1 VLSNDSQSLWHN
13 GISLS
18 VAENGK
24 INAVANPY
32 LFTRLILIAS
42 FFFLNSC
49 TEKQSSLS
57 FTNSI
62 AAASVRIA
70 DSVTWY
76 YDAAYYR
83 IPYPNGDVPGGG
95 ACTDVVI
102 RVLRMNGI
110 DLQKEVH
117 DDITQHFDLYPKMWG
132 LSSPDPNIDHRRVP
146 NLMTYFKR
154 KGYEVTD
161 GEFKP
166 GDIVCWNL
174 SGGMKHIGIY
184 LKDETVFHNM
194 GPSSRIEEGFLRR
207 YPIIGHYRYTEN
219 Q

>member
-1 VLSNDSQSLWHN
+1 MLKKITISN
-13 GISLS
+13 I
-18 VAENGK
+18 
-24 INAVANPY
+24 Y
-32 LFTRLILIAS
+32 LITRLILFAS
-42 FFFLNSC
+42 LCLFYSC
-49 TEKQSSLS
+49 NEKQTPLS
-57 FTNSI
+57 FSNPI
-62 AAASVRIA
+62 AATSVRIA
-70 DSVTWY
+70 DSVTWH
-76 YDAAYYR
+76 YDAAYYK
-83 IPYPNGDVPGGG
+83 IPFPNGDVPGGG

-110 DLQKEVH
+110 DLQKEIH
-117 DDITQHFDLYPKMWG
+117 DDMTQYFDQYPKMWG

-146 NLMTYFKR
+146 NLMTYFQR

-174 SGGMKHIGIY
+174 RGGMKHIGIY

-194 GPSSRIEEGFLRR
+194 GPSSRIEEDFLRR
-207 YPIIGHYRYTEN
+207 YPIIGHYRYPGN